1 MAVILSIV
9 VIGYIASAIYHTVK
23 PLPQGLDFTGQLRH
37 ANVKFLADQTYMD
50 AQGNVFLRVS
60 QQGGRDGELDT
71 PALAF
76 EGRMN

>member
-1 MAVILSIV
+1 MTLSEENL
-9 VIGYIASAIYHTVK
+9 G
-23 PLPQGLDFTGQLRH
+23 R
-37 ANVKFLADQTYMD
+37 YMD

-76 EGRMN
+76 EGKVN